1 MHGMVRRNSAR
12 ATTADRGQGMD
23 LRNETAI
30 NVAGLL
36 QEPTGKARDYDL
48 SLDRVHL
55 DADEEACKVRGE
67 VRLTRLRDG
76 VMARVRVTGLVS
88 LACVRCLRRYDQS
101 FATTFSEEYRQT
113 VDVRTGLGVMTNTE
127 GDVEVSIID
136 ENHEIDLTEVLRQ
149 EILVSLPMRP
159 DCGEACPGP
168 DMVETGGDEQ
178 KETAVDDRLAPL
190 AQLLADDEP
199 VNRS

>member
-1 MHGMVRRNSAR
+1 
-12 ATTADRGQGMD
+12 MD

-36 QEPTGKARDYDL
+36 QEPTGKARYYDL
-48 SLDRVHL
+48 SLDRVRL
-55 DADEEACKVRGE
+55 DADEEAREVRGE

-76 VMARVRVTGLVS
+76 VMARVRVTGQVS
-88 LACVRCLRRYDQS
+88 LACVRCLRRYDQP

-113 VDVRTGLGVMTNTE
+113 VDVRTGLGVVTDTE
-127 GDVEVSIID
+127 EDAEVSIID

-168 DMVETGGDEQ
+168 DLVETPGDEQ
-178 KETAVDDRLAPL
+178 EEAVVDDRLAPL

-199 VNRS
+199 ANRS